1 MLMALAAPLAS
12 AQTLAK
18 RGLAGPR
25 AVAQPPL
32 RTLTTLRETH
42 TLSAEQAR
50 RGYPIHLRAVVT
62 FYYRFPDSRH
72 SDLFL
77 QDATGSS
84 YATVPAGSEPAANM
98 LPPGT
103 LVDVTAVS
111 AAGDFAPILDR
122 THVTVIGPSHLPA
135 YAKPV
140 SFSDLL
146 TGAYDSTWVQ
156 IEGVVHSVV
165 ESTGMV
171 TLHVAMDGGTITA
184 ITGKRPGVDYQ
195 HLVDTSARI
204 RGDAG
209 SVFNSTRQLTGAR
222 LFFPG
227 LETVDAVASGPRD
240 AFDLPLQPINGLLR
254 YDPSARWLHRVHV
267 RGMVT
272 LDWPGRT
279 ICIHDSTDGLCAQ
292 AAQETPV
299 AVGSQVDLVG
309 FTVLAGFR
317 PAMVDAVFQ
326 PRAGSGD
333 TTPVSTTPEQ
343 ALRGGNDSELVQIEG
358 RLIGRDLTA
367 NDGVLVLSS
376 GQSLFRVFLS
386 AGDSKSAI
394 SSIPIGS
401 NLRVTGICSVE
412 VDNENTLMGL
422 TQVSRFWILL
432 RSPDDILVLQKPS
445 RWTAERVRPLLLIA
459 LVFTLAAIVWALAL
473 RRRVERQTRELR
485 ESRELYRHMAL
496 HDALT
501 GLPSRALF
509 IDRLQNALDRSQRF
523 HTTIALLMLDLDHF
537 KDINDS
543 YGHQGGDVVLCAV
556 AARLSATTRKTD
568 SIVRLGGDEFVLLL
582 NDLEDIAQA
591 EKIAAKIIEA
601 IADPIPVGEGV
612 VTITASIGVRTL
624 AGDETAVD
632 AALLLKQVD
641 AAMYGAK
648 ARGRGRLHVFGD
660 APMPSAQ
667 PEDHAVAQTR

>member
-1 MLMALAAPLAS
+1 
-12 AQTLAK
+12 
-18 RGLAGPR
+18 
-25 AVAQPPL
+25 
-32 RTLTTLRETH
+32 
-42 TLSAEQAR
+42 
-50 RGYPIHLRAVVT
+50 
-62 FYYRFPDSRH
+62 
-72 SDLFL
+72 
-77 QDATGSS
+77 
-84 YATVPAGSEPAANM
+84 
-98 LPPGT
+98 
-103 LVDVTAVS
+103 
-111 AAGDFAPILDR
+111 
-122 THVTVIGPSHLPA
+122 
-135 YAKPV
+135 
-140 SFSDLL
+140 
-146 TGAYDSTWVQ
+146 
-156 IEGVVHSVV
+156 
-165 ESTGMV
+165 
-171 TLHVAMDGGTITA
+171 
-184 ITGKRPGVDYQ
+184 
-195 HLVDTSARI
+195 
-204 RGDAG
+204 
-209 SVFNSTRQLTGAR
+209 
-222 LFFPG
+222 
-227 LETVDAVASGPRD
+227 
-240 AFDLPLQPINGLLR
+240 
-254 YDPSARWLHRVHV
+254 
-267 RGMVT
+267 
-272 LDWPGRT
+272 
-279 ICIHDSTDGLCAQ
+279 
-292 AAQETPV
+292 
-299 AVGSQVDLVG
+299 
-309 FTVLAGFR
+309 
-317 PAMVDAVFQ
+317 
-326 PRAGSGD
+326 
-333 TTPVSTTPEQ
+333 
-343 ALRGGNDSELVQIEG
+343 
-358 RLIGRDLTA
+358 
-367 NDGVLVLSS
+367 
-376 GQSLFRVFLS
+376 
-386 AGDSKSAI
+386 
-394 SSIPIGS
+394 
-401 NLRVTGICSVE
+401 
-412 VDNENTLMGL
+412 
-422 TQVSRFWILL
+422 LL

-445 RWTAERVRPLLLIA
+445 RWTAERVRPLLLIT

-601 IADPIPVGEGV
+601 IADPIPVGEGA